1 MANRYNPRGLLSPL
15 QSLDIGGG
23 VDPLSNIAPL
33 RGQSLMGQP
42 MRTPAASPM
51 ALQLQQRM
59 QPQQARGGSVLGG
72 LGRAFTGEGSSARLS
87 ALGASLLQGPS
98 RTPISLGSSLAQG
111 LLAGNIA
118 AQQEEERRFKRGL
131 LEREMSVAEA
141 KLKPKPTEAENVN
154 IILPDGT
161 TTYGKSD
168 KLGNL
173 TLPDGSKAPAGSR
186 IFGTNIA
193 ATKLSD
199 IAPADKKALSEF
211 EDLTSKATT
220 LFNSG
225 NKVLELLDKSPE
237 SATVV
242 SGLSGIAST
251 VYQNVEEAAKALG
264 VPDEKLEKYE
274 DIFEENSVSGAK
286 LKSMVLDLAYQ
297 AAAMRGQEGRGL
309 SDRDVQIFSQIIGG
323 KNLNPSQ
330 RAAVLRNYLETIKS
344 EVSTRADILSERAKR
359 PLTLP
364 SFEVYAP
371 ERSSPPLP
379 SGNRSEEVSAA
390 LERAKQFQQVR

>member
-1 MANRYNPRGLLSPL
+1 MINPYDSSGLLSPR
-15 QSLDIGGG
+15 QQMNVG
-23 VDPLSNIAPL
+23 PL
-33 RGQSLMGQP
+33 GGQP
-42 MRTPAASPM
+42 
-51 ALQLQQRM
+51 
-59 QPQQARGGSVLGG
+59 QPNLLGRIGSGISGAARGLGSGLGG
-72 LGRAFTGEGSSARLS
+72 AARGLGGAFTGEGSSARLS

-98 RTPISLGSSLAQG
+98 REPISLGSSLARG

-118 AQQEEERRFKRGL
+118 AQQEQERKFKRGL
-131 LEREMSVAEA
+131 LEQEMEVARA
-141 KLKPKPTEAENVN
+141 KLKPAPTKAKNVN
-154 IILPDGT
+154 VRLPDGT
-161 TTYGKSD
+161 TTYATSD
-168 KLGNL
+168 ELGNL
-173 TLPDGSKAPAGSR
+173 TLPDGSKVPEGSQ

-193 ATKLSD
+193 ASKLSD
-199 IAPADKKALSEF
+199 IEPADKKALFEF
-211 EDLTSKATT
+211 EDLTMKATT

-237 SATVV
+237 SATIV
-242 SGLSGIAST
+242 SGLSGVAST

-344 EVSTRADILSERAKR
+344 EVSIRADMLSEKAKK

-364 SFEVYAP
+364 SFEIYTPKPA
-371 ERSSPPLP
+371 SPPPAMGDP
-379 SGNRSEEVSAA
+379 SGREARVKAA
-390 LERAKQFQQVR
+390 LDKANQVQQAR